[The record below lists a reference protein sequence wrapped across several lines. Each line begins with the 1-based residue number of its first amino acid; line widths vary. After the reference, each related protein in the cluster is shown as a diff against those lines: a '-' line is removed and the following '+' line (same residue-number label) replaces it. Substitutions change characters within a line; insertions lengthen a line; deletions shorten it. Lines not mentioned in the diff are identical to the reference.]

1 MNQRRTDIDKQSQVE
16 EGTKRKKNDL
26 IVITGAGGFIAGNLV
41 LYFKQ
46 KGFTRIRAV
55 DKKQL
60 GDWYLRVPQV
70 ESLSLDCT
78 HEDNCHRVCEGA
90 VEVYNLAAD
99 MGGMGFIERF
109 WVACLRSILINTHM
123 IEAACRA
130 GARRYFFSSSACAYN
145 TLLQQDPRV
154 TALTPLRGFDPSA
167 QNLSDAS
174 H

>member
-109 WVACLRSILINTHM
+109 RVACQRSTLEKRLAIVMPFLLSKSDH
-123 IEAACRA
+123 
-130 GARRYFFSSSACAYN
+130 RRPANRMYPPKMRLYGP
-145 TLLQQDPRV
+145 Q
-154 TALTPLRGFDPSA
+154 
-167 QNLSDAS
+167 
-174 H
+174 

>member
-60 GDWYLRVPQV
+60 GDWILAGRRWRASAWIAPTRTIATGSAKEQ
-70 ESLSLDCT
+70 SRCITWRRTWAAWGLSSAFGWRAC
-78 HEDNCHRVCEGA
+78 
-90 VEVYNLAAD
+90 AA
-99 MGGMGFIERF
+99 
-109 WVACLRSILINTHM
+109 
-123 IEAACRA
+123 
-130 GARRYFFSSSACAYN
+130 FSS
-145 TLLQQDPRV
+145 TR
-154 TALTPLRGFDPSA
+154 T
-167 QNLSDAS
+167 
-174 H
+174 